1 MGLFLDSPVLLIL
14 SVFVPVSY
22 SFDSCSFCSKYS
34 LKSGHMIPPVLFFLK
49 IILVIQGLLC
59 FHTTFKVICSGSVK
73 NAVSILIWT
82 ALGL

>member
-1 MGLFLDSPVLLIL
+1 MGLFLDSPVPLIL

-22 SFDSCSFCSKYS
+22 CFDYCSFCSKYS

-59 FHTTFKVICSGSVK
+59 FSTHFKIICSSSAK
-73 NAVSILIWT
+73 NVISILIGVV
-82 ALGL
+82 LNL